1 MANESDG
8 DRELTQGVSARPAEA
23 LGVSV
28 YVGGGPSLMYAASA
42 IAAFDEFA
50 AAAPVQRSIA

>member
-1 MANESDG
+1 MANESGG
-8 DRELTQGVSARPAEA
+8 DRELTQGVLALPAEA